1 MKLRLLPSVMPFSVP
16 LGVLNT
22 VPSPLMSVPLAIVP
36 VSELRPPAPKGPA
49 EPISSVPPP
58 RLSVPVRL
66 TVLPAARVKV
76 PRLAT
81 VTVPPRL
88 NTEPDDR
95 DSAPLLPRLVPLRV
109 SVPPCA
115 SMLPDALFV
124 QLVGA
129 TLSVPAV
136 TRNVP
141 LLVRFVGLIVSVCP
155 AVLPIRVPLL
165 TMVATLLSEM

>member
-58 RLSVPVRL
+58 SARFPVRL
-66 TVLPAARVKV
+66 MLLPDPREKV
-76 PRLAT
+76 PSDASVRLPVSVSVAPGST
-81 VTVPPRL
+81 VVVPVL
-88 NTEPDDR
+88 T
-95 DSAPLLPRLVPLRV
+95 RLVPERLKLPPWMLI
-109 SVPPCA
+109 VPV
-115 SMLPDALFV
+115 LV
-124 QLVGA
+124 QLVGL
-129 TLSVPAV
+129 TLRAPAV

-141 LLVRFVGLIVSVCP
+141 LLVRVVGLIVSVCP
-155 AVLPIRVPLL
+155 TVLPIRVPLL
-165 TMVATLLSEM
+165 TMVAAVLSEM